1 VHRLRG
7 SGSLFRP
14 PLYLQVWKAIDE
26 QKDFCHGGAGRAAE
40 GVIMILPL
48 ILAGGSGTRLWPL
61 SRALYPKQ
69 LINLVDENT
78 MLQNTVRRIDKLS
91 DTTNPVV
98 ICNDEYRFMVA
109 EQLRRI
115 GVKPSAII
123 LEPVGRNT
131 APALAVAALWALD
144 NGLDPVLL
152 ILPADHH
159 IQFADKF
166 LQALKTGYQY
176 ARSGYLITFGII
188 PDKPETGYGYIK
200 MGSPLESIEAVGTA
214 MAIDAF
220 VEKPDLETA
229 QAYVASKDY
238 CWNSGMFMFS
248 ASKAIEAL
256 ETFAP
261 DILAACRQAVEKGKT
276 DLDFFRLDKAAFAA
290 SPSDSIDYAVMEK
303 TDAGAMVPMAAGWN
317 DLGSWEALWQVGEKD
332 TADNVVKGDVVLHDV
347 SDSYLHAESRLIAAV
362 GIKDHIVVETPD
374 AVMISPRDRVQD
386 VKGLVDR
393 LKARSRSETH
403 THKRVYRPW
412 GTVDQLVAGSRFQVN
427 RLTVK
432 PGGALSLQKHFNR
445 SEHWVVVRGVA
456 LVTKK
461 EEQIVL
467 REDFSIFISAG
478 TPHRLENPG
487 KIPLEVIEVQT
498 GSYIGED
505 DITRMED
512 IYGRHREDD

>member
-1 VHRLRG
+1 
-7 SGSLFRP
+7 
-14 PLYLQVWKAIDE
+14 
-26 QKDFCHGGAGRAAE
+26 
-40 GVIMILPL
+40 MILPI

-78 MLQNTVRRIDKLS
+78 MLQNTVRRLNGLPDAV
-91 DTTNPVV
+91 NPVV

-109 EQLRRI
+109 EQLRLI
-115 GVKPSAII
+115 GVNPGAII

-131 APALAVAALWALD
+131 APALAVAALWAIA
-144 NGLDPVLL
+144 NGMDPVLL
-152 ILPADHH
+152 VLPADHH
-159 IQFADKF
+159 IQFAEKF
-166 LQALKTGYQY
+166 QQALKTGYEY
-176 ARSGYLITFGII
+176 ALSGHLITFGII
-188 PDKPETGYGYIK
+188 PEKPETGYGYIK
-200 MGSPLESIEAVGTA
+200 MGRSLTSAGANGEVVS
-214 MAIDAF
+214 IDAF

-229 QAYVASKDY
+229 KKYVASKAY

-248 ASKAIEAL
+248 ASKAIE
-256 ETFAP
+256 EMEKFAP
-261 DILAACRQAVEKGKT
+261 DILAACRSAFEKGKT
-276 DLDFFRLDKAAFAA
+276 DLDFFRLDKASFAA

-332 TADNVVKGDVVLHDV
+332 ESDNVAKGDVVLHDV
-347 SDSYLHAESRLIAAV
+347 HDSYLHAESRLIAAV
-362 GIKDHIVVETPD
+362 GLKDHIVVETPD

-386 VKGLVDR
+386 VKGLVDH
-393 LKARSRSETH
+393 LKAQRRPETH

-412 GTVDQLVAGSRFQVN
+412 GTVDQLVTGSRFQVN

-456 LVTKK
+456 LVTKR
-461 EEQIVL
+461 EEQTVL
-467 REDFSIFISAG
+467 REDYSIFISAG
-478 TPHRLENPG
+478 TSHRLENPG

-498 GSYIGED
+498 GPYIGED
-505 DITRMED
+505 DITRLED
-512 IYGRHREDD
+512 LYGRDKT